1 MMTTELPRKKHINQN
16 GITTL
21 KPTARSVSIGRLAED
36 LIAGCK
42 E

>member
-1 MMTTELPRKKHINQN
+1 MMTTELPRKKHINQK

-21 KPTARSVSIGRLAED
+21 KLTARRASIGRLVVD
-36 LIAGCK
+36 LNAACN